1 MEQNLQNY
9 NEQDNEIEIDIMDL
23 ISALWH
29 KAPVIILSGV
39 LLALLAVV
47 GTKLFISPT
56 YQSTTRL
63 YVLAK
68 QNNDTLTNS
77 DLQTSTL
84 LTNDYAEL
92 INSRT
97 VTEAVIAQMGLDLTH
112 EDLLGKMEVTVPSDT
127 RILTI
132 SVEDEDP
139 YVARDLAVAIRDV
152 ASEHIQQVMD
162 VEAVNVA
169 DEANIPE
176 SPVSPNTM
184 MYGLI
189 AGILGC
195 FIAVLVVLIQYLT
208 NDTIKNSEDV
218 ERYLQL
224 SMLGMIPLDDQEKK
238 NSKRDIRKSMKRA

>member
-1 MEQNLQNY
+1 MEQNQQRNDEL
-9 NEQDNEIEIDIMDL
+9 EID
-23 ISALWH
+23 LWEIIRVLWSR
-29 KAPVIILSGV
+29 APVIILSGIV
-39 LLALLAVV
+39 LALVAIV
-47 GTKLFISPT
+47 GTKLFITPQ
-56 YQSTTRL
+56 YQSTTRM

-92 INSRT
+92 IQSRT
-97 VTEAVIAQMGLDLTH
+97 VTEAVIAQMNLDLTH
-112 EDLLGKMEVTVPSDT
+112 EELLAKLEVTVPADT

-132 SVEDEDP
+132 SVTDPDP
-139 YVARDLAVAIRDV
+139 YMARDLANTIRDT

-176 SPVSPNTM
+176 QPVSPNTM
-184 MYGLI
+184 RNGLI
-189 AGILGC
+189 AGVLGC
-195 FIAVLVVLIQYLT
+195 VIAVAVILVQYLT
-208 NDTIKNSEDV
+208 NDTIKTSEDV

-224 SMLGMIPLDDQEKK
+224 STLGMIPLDDNEKK
-238 NSKRDIRKSMKRA
+238 NSKRDIRKNIKKK

>member
-1 MEQNLQNY
+1 MEQNQQRNDEL
-9 NEQDNEIEIDIMDL
+9 EID
-23 ISALWH
+23 LWEIIRVLWSR
-29 KAPVIILSGV
+29 APVIILSGIV
-39 LLALLAVV
+39 LALVAIV
-47 GTKLFISPT
+47 GTKLFITPQ
-56 YQSTTRL
+56 YQSTTRM

-92 INSRT
+92 IQSRT
-97 VTEAVIAQMGLDLTH
+97 VTEAVIAQMNLDLTH
-112 EDLLGKMEVTVPSDT
+112 EELLNKLEVTVPADT

-132 SVEDEDP
+132 SVTDPDP
-139 YVARDLAVAIRDV
+139 YMARDLANTIRDT

-176 SPVSPNTM
+176 QPVSPNTM
-184 MYGLI
+184 RNGLI
-189 AGILGC
+189 AGVLGC
-195 FIAVLVVLIQYLT
+195 VIAVAVILVQYLT
-208 NDTIKNSEDV
+208 NDTIKTSEDV

-224 SMLGMIPLDDQEKK
+224 STLGMIPLDENKIPSGISEKI
-238 NSKRDIRKSMKRA
+238 SRKSRR

>member
-1 MEQNLQNY
+1 MEQNQQRNDEL
-9 NEQDNEIEIDIMDL
+9 EID
-23 ISALWH
+23 LWEIIRVLWSR
-29 KAPVIILSGV
+29 APVIILSGIV
-39 LLALLAVV
+39 LALVAIV
-47 GTKLFISPT
+47 GTKLFITPQ
-56 YQSTTRL
+56 YQSTTRM

-92 INSRT
+92 IQSRT
-97 VTEAVIAQMGLDLTH
+97 VTEAVIAQMNLDLTH
-112 EDLLGKMEVTVPSDT
+112 EELLAKLEVTVPADT

-132 SVEDEDP
+132 SVTDPDP
-139 YVARDLAVAIRDV
+139 YMVRDLANTIRDT

-176 SPVSPNTM
+176 QPVSPNTM
-184 MYGLI
+184 RNGLI
-189 AGILGC
+189 AGVLGC
-195 FIAVLVVLIQYLT
+195 VIAVAVILIQYLT
-208 NDTIKNSEDV
+208 NDTIKTSEDV

-224 SMLGMIPLDDQEKK
+224 STLGMIPLDENEKK
-238 NSKRDIRKSMKRA
+238 NSKRDIRKNIKKK

>member
-1 MEQNLQNY
+1 MEQNQQKNDEL
-9 NEQDNEIEIDIMDL
+9 EIDLREIAAVL
-23 ISALWH
+23 WSRAL
-29 KAPVIILSGV
+29 VIILAGIT
-39 LLALLAVV
+39 LALLAIV
-47 GTKLFISPT
+47 GTKLFITPE
-56 YQSTTRL
+56 YQSTTRM
-63 YVLAK
+63 YVLTK

-92 INSRT
+92 IKSRT

-112 EDLLGKMEVTVPSDT
+112 EDLLAKMDVSVPADT
-127 RILTI
+127 RILSI
-132 SVEDEDP
+132 SVTDSDP
-139 YVARDLAVAIRDV
+139 YMARDLANTIRDT

-176 SPVSPNTM
+176 HPISPNTM
-184 MYGLI
+184 RNGLI

-195 FIAVLVVLIQYLT
+195 VLAVAVILIQYLT
-208 NDTIKNSEDV
+208 NDTIKTSEDV

-224 SMLGMIPLDDQEKK
+224 STLGLIPLDENEKK
-238 NSKRDIRKSMKRA
+238 SSRREIRKKYRK

>member
-1 MEQNLQNY
+1 MEQNQQRNDEL
-9 NEQDNEIEIDIMDL
+9 EID
-23 ISALWH
+23 LWEIIRVLWSR
-29 KAPVIILSGV
+29 APVIILSGIV
-39 LLALLAVV
+39 LALVAIV
-47 GTKLFISPT
+47 GTKLFITPQ
-56 YQSTTRL
+56 YQSTTRM

-92 INSRT
+92 IQSRP
-97 VTEAVIAQMGLDLTH
+97 VTEAVIAQMNLDLTH
-112 EDLLGKMEVTVPSDT
+112 EELLAKLEVTVPADT

-132 SVEDEDP
+132 SVTDPDP
-139 YVARDLAVAIRDV
+139 YMVRDLANTIRDT

-176 SPVSPNTM
+176 QPVSPNTM
-184 MYGLI
+184 RNGLI
-189 AGILGC
+189 AGVLGC
-195 FIAVLVVLIQYLT
+195 VIAVAVILIQYLT
-208 NDTIKNSEDV
+208 NDTIKTSEDV

-224 SMLGMIPLDDQEKK
+224 STLGMIPLDENEKK
-238 NSKRDIRKSMKRA
+238 NSKRDIRKNIKKK

>member
-1 MEQNLQNY
+1 MEQNQQRNDEL
-9 NEQDNEIEIDIMDL
+9 EID
-23 ISALWH
+23 LWEIIRVLWSR
-29 KAPVIILSGV
+29 APVIILSGIV
-39 LLALLAVV
+39 LALVAIV
-47 GTKLFISPT
+47 GTKLFITPQ
-56 YQSTTRL
+56 YQSTTRM

-92 INSRT
+92 IQSRT
-97 VTEAVIAQMGLDLTH
+97 VTEAVIAQMNLDLTH
-112 EDLLGKMEVTVPSDT
+112 EELLNKLEVTVPADT

-132 SVEDEDP
+132 SVTDPDP
-139 YVARDLAVAIRDV
+139 YMARDLANTIRDT

-176 SPVSPNTM
+176 QPVSPNTM
-184 MYGLI
+184 RNGLI
-189 AGILGC
+189 AGVLGC
-195 FIAVLVVLIQYLT
+195 VIAVAVILVQYLT
-208 NDTIKNSEDV
+208 NDTIKTSEDV

-224 SMLGMIPLDDQEKK
+224 STLGMIPLDENEKK
-238 NSKRDIRKSMKRA
+238 NSKRDIRKNIKKK

>member
-1 MEQNLQNY
+1 MEQNQQRNDEL
-9 NEQDNEIEIDIMDL
+9 EID
-23 ISALWH
+23 LWEIIRVLWSR
-29 KAPVIILSGV
+29 APVIILSGIV
-39 LLALLAVV
+39 LALVAIV
-47 GTKLFISPT
+47 GTKLFITPQ
-56 YQSTTRL
+56 YQSTTRM

-92 INSRT
+92 IQSRT
-97 VTEAVIAQMGLDLTH
+97 VTEAVIAQMNLDLTH
-112 EDLLGKMEVTVPSDT
+112 EELLNKLEVTVPADT

-132 SVEDEDP
+132 SVTDPDP
-139 YVARDLAVAIRDV
+139 YMARDLANTIRDT

-176 SPVSPNTM
+176 QPVSPNTM
-184 MYGLI
+184 RNGLI
-189 AGILGC
+189 AGVLGC
-195 FIAVLVVLIQYLT
+195 VIAVAVILVQYLT
-208 NDTIKNSEDV
+208 NDTIKTSEDV

-224 SMLGMIPLDDQEKK
+224 STLGMIPLDENEKK
-238 NSKRDIRKSMKRA
+238 IPSGISEKISRKSRR

>member
-1 MEQNLQNY
+1 MEQNQQRNDEL
-9 NEQDNEIEIDIMDL
+9 EID
-23 ISALWH
+23 LWEIIRVLWSR
-29 KAPVIILSGV
+29 APVIILSGIV
-39 LLALLAVV
+39 LALVAIV
-47 GTKLFISPT
+47 GTKLFITPQ
-56 YQSTTRL
+56 YQSTTRM

-92 INSRT
+92 IQSRT
-97 VTEAVIAQMGLDLTH
+97 VTEAVIAQMNLDLTH
-112 EDLLGKMEVTVPSDT
+112 EELLNKLEVTVPADT

-132 SVEDEDP
+132 SVTDPDP
-139 YVARDLAVAIRDV
+139 YMARDLANTIRDT

-176 SPVSPNTM
+176 QPVSPNTM
-184 MYGLI
+184 RNGLI
-189 AGILGC
+189 AGVLGC
-195 FIAVLVVLIQYLT
+195 VIAVAVILVQYLT
-208 NDTIKNSEDV
+208 NDTIKTSEDV

-224 SMLGMIPLDDQEKK
+224 STLGMIPLDDNEKK
-238 NSKRDIRKSMKRA
+238 NSKRDIRKNIKKK

>member
-1 MEQNLQNY
+1 MEQNQQRNDEL
-9 NEQDNEIEIDIMDL
+9 EID
-23 ISALWH
+23 LWEIIRVLWSR
-29 KAPVIILSGV
+29 APVIILSGIV
-39 LLALLAVV
+39 LALVAIV
-47 GTKLFISPT
+47 GTKLFITPQ
-56 YQSTTRL
+56 YQSTTRM

-92 INSRT
+92 IQSRT
-97 VTEAVIAQMGLDLTH
+97 VTEAVIAQMNLDLTH
-112 EDLLGKMEVTVPSDT
+112 EELLNKLEVTVPADT

-132 SVEDEDP
+132 SVTDPDP
-139 YVARDLAVAIRDV
+139 YMARDLANTIRDT

-176 SPVSPNTM
+176 QPVSPNTM
-184 MYGLI
+184 RNGLI
-189 AGILGC
+189 AGVLGC
-195 FIAVLVVLIQYLT
+195 VIAVAVILIQYLT
-208 NDTIKNSEDV
+208 NDTIKTSEDV

-224 SMLGMIPLDDQEKK
+224 STLGMIPLDDNEKK
-238 NSKRDIRKSMKRA
+238 NSKRDIRKNIKKK

>member
-1 MEQNLQNY
+1 MEQNQQRNDEL
-9 NEQDNEIEIDIMDL
+9 EIDLWEIIRDL
-23 ISALWH
+23 WSRAL
-29 KAPVIILSGV
+29 VIILSGIV
-39 LLALLAVV
+39 LALVAIV
-47 GTKLFISPT
+47 GTKLFITPQ
-56 YQSTTRL
+56 YQSTTRM

-92 INSRT
+92 IQSRT
-97 VTEAVIAQMGLDLTH
+97 VTEAVIAQMNLDLTH
-112 EDLLGKMEVTVPSDT
+112 EELLAKLEVTVPADT

-132 SVEDEDP
+132 SVTDPDP
-139 YVARDLAVAIRDV
+139 YMARDLANTIRDT

-176 SPVSPNTM
+176 QPVSPNTM
-184 MYGLI
+184 RNGLI
-189 AGILGC
+189 AGVLGC
-195 FIAVLVVLIQYLT
+195 VIAVAVILIQYLT
-208 NDTIKNSEDV
+208 NDTIKTSEDV

-224 SMLGMIPLDDQEKK
+224 STLGMIPLDENEKK
-238 NSKRDIRKSMKRA
+238 NSKRDIRKNIKKK

>member
-1 MEQNLQNY
+1 MEQNQQRNDEL
-9 NEQDNEIEIDIMDL
+9 EID
-23 ISALWH
+23 LWEIIRVLWSR
-29 KAPVIILSGV
+29 APVVILSGIV
-39 LLALLAVV
+39 LALVAIV
-47 GTKLFISPT
+47 GTKLFITPQ
-56 YQSTTRL
+56 YQSTTRM

-92 INSRT
+92 IQSRT
-97 VTEAVIAQMGLDLTH
+97 VTEAVIAQMNLDLTH
-112 EDLLGKMEVTVPSDT
+112 EELLAKLEVTVPADT

-132 SVEDEDP
+132 SVTDPDP
-139 YVARDLAVAIRDV
+139 YMARDLANTIRDT

-176 SPVSPNTM
+176 QPVSPNTM
-184 MYGLI
+184 RNGLI
-189 AGILGC
+189 AGVLGC
-195 FIAVLVVLIQYLT
+195 VIAVAVILIQYLT
-208 NDTIKNSEDV
+208 NDTIKTSEDV

-224 SMLGMIPLDDQEKK
+224 STLGMIPLDENEKK
-238 NSKRDIRKSMKRA
+238 NSKRDIRKNIKKK

>member
-1 MEQNLQNY
+1 MEQNQQRNDEL
-9 NEQDNEIEIDIMDL
+9 EID
-23 ISALWH
+23 LWEIIRVLWSR
-29 KAPVIILSGV
+29 APVIILSGIV
-39 LLALLAVV
+39 LALVAIV
-47 GTKLFISPT
+47 GTKLFITPQ
-56 YQSTTRL
+56 YQSTTRM

-92 INSRT
+92 IQSRT
-97 VTEAVIAQMGLDLTH
+97 VTEAVIAQMNLDLTH
-112 EDLLGKMEVTVPSDT
+112 EELLAKLEVTVPADT

-132 SVEDEDP
+132 SVTDPDP
-139 YVARDLAVAIRDV
+139 YMARDLANTIRDT

-176 SPVSPNTM
+176 QPVSPNTM
-184 MYGLI
+184 RNGLI
-189 AGILGC
+189 AGVLGC
-195 FIAVLVVLIQYLT
+195 VIAVAVILIQYLT
-208 NDTIKNSEDV
+208 NDTIKTSEDV

-224 SMLGMIPLDDQEKK
+224 STLGMIPLDENEKK
-238 NSKRDIRKSMKRA
+238 NSKRDIRKNTKKK

>member
-1 MEQNLQNY
+1 MEQNQQRNDEL
-9 NEQDNEIEIDIMDL
+9 EIDLWEIIRVL
-23 ISALWH
+23 WSRAL
-29 KAPVIILSGV
+29 VIILSGIV
-39 LLALLAVV
+39 LALVAIV
-47 GTKLFISPT
+47 GTKLFITPQ
-56 YQSTTRL
+56 YQSTTRM

-92 INSRT
+92 IQSRT
-97 VTEAVIAQMGLDLTH
+97 VTEAVIAQMNLDLTH
-112 EDLLGKMEVTVPSDT
+112 EELLAKLEVTVPADT

-132 SVEDEDP
+132 SVTDPDP
-139 YVARDLAVAIRDV
+139 YMARDLANTIRDT

-176 SPVSPNTM
+176 QPVSPNTM
-184 MYGLI
+184 RNGLI
-189 AGILGC
+189 AGVLGC
-195 FIAVLVVLIQYLT
+195 VIAVAVILIQYLT
-208 NDTIKNSEDV
+208 NDTIKTSEDV

-224 SMLGMIPLDDQEKK
+224 STLGMIPLDDNEKK
-238 NSKRDIRKSMKRA
+238 NSKRDIRKNIKKK

>member
-1 MEQNLQNY
+1 MEQNQQRNDEL
-9 NEQDNEIEIDIMDL
+9 EID
-23 ISALWH
+23 LWEIIRVLWSR
-29 KAPVIILSGV
+29 APVIILSGIV
-39 LLALLAVV
+39 LALVAIV
-47 GTKLFISPT
+47 GTKLFITPQ
-56 YQSTTRL
+56 YQSTTRM

-92 INSRT
+92 IQSRT
-97 VTEAVIAQMGLDLTH
+97 VTEAVIAQMNLDLTH
-112 EDLLGKMEVTVPSDT
+112 EELLAKLEVTVPADT

-132 SVEDEDP
+132 SVTDPDP
-139 YVARDLAVAIRDV
+139 YMARDLANTIRDT

-176 SPVSPNTM
+176 QPVSPNTM
-184 MYGLI
+184 RNGLI
-189 AGILGC
+189 VGVLGC
-195 FIAVLVVLIQYLT
+195 VIAVAVILIQYLT
-208 NDTIKNSEDV
+208 NDTIKTSEDV

-224 SMLGMIPLDDQEKK
+224 STLGMIPLDENEKK
-238 NSKRDIRKSMKRA
+238 NSKRDIRKNIKKK

>member
-1 MEQNLQNY
+1 MEQNQQRNDEL
-9 NEQDNEIEIDIMDL
+9 EID
-23 ISALWH
+23 LWEIIRVLWSR
-29 KAPVIILSGV
+29 APVIILSGIV
-39 LLALLAVV
+39 LALVAIV
-47 GTKLFISPT
+47 GTKLFITPQ
-56 YQSTTRL
+56 YQSTTRM

-92 INSRT
+92 IQSRT
-97 VTEAVIAQMGLDLTH
+97 VTEAVIAQMNLDLTH
-112 EDLLGKMEVTVPSDT
+112 EELLNKLEVTVPADT

-132 SVEDEDP
+132 SVTDPDP
-139 YVARDLAVAIRDV
+139 YMARDLANTIRDT

-176 SPVSPNTM
+176 QPVSPNTM
-184 MYGLI
+184 RNGLI
-189 AGILGC
+189 AGVLGC
-195 FIAVLVVLIQYLT
+195 VIAVAVILVQYLT
-208 NDTIKNSEDV
+208 NDTIKTSEDV

-224 SMLGMIPLDDQEKK
+224 STLGMIPLDENEKK
-238 NSKRDIRKSMKRA
+238 NSKRDIRKNTKKK

>member
-1 MEQNLQNY
+1 MEQNQQRNDEL
-9 NEQDNEIEIDIMDL
+9 EID
-23 ISALWH
+23 LWEIIRVLWSR
-29 KAPVIILSGV
+29 APVIILSGIV
-39 LLALLAVV
+39 LALVAIA
-47 GTKLFISPT
+47 GTKLFITPQ
-56 YQSTTRL
+56 YQSTTRM

-92 INSRT
+92 IQSRT
-97 VTEAVIAQMGLDLTH
+97 VTEAVIAQMNLDLTH
-112 EDLLGKMEVTVPSDT
+112 EELLAKLEVTVPADT

-132 SVEDEDP
+132 SVTDPDP
-139 YVARDLAVAIRDV
+139 YMARDLANTIRDT

-176 SPVSPNTM
+176 QPVSPNTM
-184 MYGLI
+184 RNGLI
-189 AGILGC
+189 AGVLGC
-195 FIAVLVVLIQYLT
+195 VIAVAVILVQYLT
-208 NDTIKNSEDV
+208 NDTIKTSEDV

-224 SMLGMIPLDDQEKK
+224 STLGMIPLDENEKK
-238 NSKRDIRKSMKRA
+238 NSKRDIRKNIKKK

>member
-1 MEQNLQNY
+1 MEQNQQRNDEL
-9 NEQDNEIEIDIMDL
+9 EID
-23 ISALWH
+23 LWEIIRVLWSR
-29 KAPVIILSGV
+29 APVIILSGIV
-39 LLALLAVV
+39 LALVAIA
-47 GTKLFISPT
+47 GTKLFITPQ
-56 YQSTTRL
+56 YQSTTRM

-92 INSRT
+92 IQSRT
-97 VTEAVIAQMGLDLTH
+97 VTEAVIAQMNLDLTH
-112 EDLLGKMEVTVPSDT
+112 EELLNKLEVTVPADT

-132 SVEDEDP
+132 SVTDPDP
-139 YVARDLAVAIRDV
+139 YMARDLANTIRDT

-176 SPVSPNTM
+176 QPVSPNTM
-184 MYGLI
+184 RNGLI
-189 AGILGC
+189 AGVLGC
-195 FIAVLVVLIQYLT
+195 VIAVAVILVQYLT
-208 NDTIKNSEDV
+208 NDTIKTSEDV

-224 SMLGMIPLDDQEKK
+224 STLGMIPLDENEKK
-238 NSKRDIRKSMKRA
+238 NSKRDIRKNIKKK

>member
-1 MEQNLQNY
+1 MEQNQQRYDEL
-9 NEQDNEIEIDIMDL
+9 EIDLWEIIRVL
-23 ISALWH
+23 WSRAL
-29 KAPVIILSGV
+29 VIILSGIV
-39 LLALLAVV
+39 LALVAIV
-47 GTKLFISPT
+47 GTKLFITPQ
-56 YQSTTRL
+56 YQSTTRM

-92 INSRT
+92 IQSRT
-97 VTEAVIAQMGLDLTH
+97 VTEAVIAQMNLDLTH
-112 EDLLGKMEVTVPSDT
+112 EELLAKLEVTVPADT

-132 SVEDEDP
+132 SVTDPDP
-139 YVARDLAVAIRDV
+139 YMARDLANTIRDT

-176 SPVSPNTM
+176 QPLSPNTM
-184 MYGLI
+184 RNGLI
-189 AGILGC
+189 AGVLGC
-195 FIAVLVVLIQYLT
+195 VIAVAVILVQYLT
-208 NDTIKNSEDV
+208 NDTIKTSEDV

-224 SMLGMIPLDDQEKK
+224 STLGMIPLDENEKK
-238 NSKRDIRKSMKRA
+238 NSKRDIRKNIKKK

>member
-1 MEQNLQNY
+1 MEQNQQRNDEL
-9 NEQDNEIEIDIMDL
+9 EID
-23 ISALWH
+23 LWEIIRVLWSR
-29 KAPVIILSGV
+29 APVIILSGIV
-39 LLALLAVV
+39 LALVAIV
-47 GTKLFISPT
+47 GTKLFITPQ
-56 YQSTTRL
+56 YQSTTRM

-92 INSRT
+92 IQSRT
-97 VTEAVIAQMGLDLTH
+97 VTEAVIAQMNLDLTH
-112 EDLLGKMEVTVPSDT
+112 EELLNKLEVTVPADT

-132 SVEDEDP
+132 SVTDPDP
-139 YVARDLAVAIRDV
+139 YMARDLANTIRDT

-176 SPVSPNTM
+176 QPVSPNTM
-184 MYGLI
+184 RNGLI
-189 AGILGC
+189 AGVLGC
-195 FIAVLVVLIQYLT
+195 VIAVAVILIQYLT
-208 NDTIKNSEDV
+208 NDTIKTSEDV

-224 SMLGMIPLDDQEKK
+224 STLGMIPLDENEKK
-238 NSKRDIRKSMKRA
+238 NSKRDIRKNIKKK

>member
-1 MEQNLQNY
+1 MEQNQQRNDEL
-9 NEQDNEIEIDIMDL
+9 EID
-23 ISALWH
+23 LWEIIRVLWSR
-29 KAPVIILSGV
+29 APVIILSGIV
-39 LLALLAVV
+39 LALVAIV
-47 GTKLFISPT
+47 GTKLFITPQ
-56 YQSTTRL
+56 YQSTTRM

-92 INSRT
+92 IQSRT
-97 VTEAVIAQMGLDLTH
+97 VTEAVIAQMNLDLTH
-112 EDLLGKMEVTVPSDT
+112 EELLAKLEVTVPADT

-132 SVEDEDP
+132 SVTDPDP
-139 YVARDLAVAIRDV
+139 YMARDLANTIRDT

-176 SPVSPNTM
+176 QPVSPNTM
-184 MYGLI
+184 RNGLI
-189 AGILGC
+189 AGVLGC
-195 FIAVLVVLIQYLT
+195 VIAVAVILIQYLT
-208 NDTIKNSEDV
+208 NDTIKTSEDV

-224 SMLGMIPLDDQEKK
+224 STLGMIPLDENEKK
-238 NSKRDIRKSMKRA
+238 NSKRDIRKNIKKK

>member
-1 MEQNLQNY
+1 MEQNQQRNDEL
-9 NEQDNEIEIDIMDL
+9 EID
-23 ISALWH
+23 LWEIIRVLWSR
-29 KAPVIILSGV
+29 APVIILSGIV
-39 LLALLAVV
+39 LALVAIA
-47 GTKLFISPT
+47 GTKLFITPQ
-56 YQSTTRL
+56 YQSTTRM

-92 INSRT
+92 IQSRT
-97 VTEAVIAQMGLDLTH
+97 VTEAVIAQMNLDLTH
-112 EDLLGKMEVTVPSDT
+112 EELLAKLEVTVPADT

-132 SVEDEDP
+132 SVTDPDP
-139 YVARDLAVAIRDV
+139 YMARDLANTIRDT

-176 SPVSPNTM
+176 QPVSPNTM
-184 MYGLI
+184 RNGLI
-189 AGILGC
+189 AGVLGC
-195 FIAVLVVLIQYLT
+195 VIAVAVILIQYLT
-208 NDTIKNSEDV
+208 NDTIKTSEDV

-224 SMLGMIPLDDQEKK
+224 STLGMIPLDENEKK
-238 NSKRDIRKSMKRA
+238 NSKRDIRKNIKKK

>member
-1 MEQNLQNY
+1 MEQNQQRNDEL
-9 NEQDNEIEIDIMDL
+9 EID
-23 ISALWH
+23 LWEIIRVLWSR
-29 KAPVIILSGV
+29 APVIILSGIV
-39 LLALLAVV
+39 LALVAIA
-47 GTKLFISPT
+47 GTKLFITPQ
-56 YQSTTRL
+56 YQSTTRM

-92 INSRT
+92 IQSRT
-97 VTEAVIAQMGLDLTH
+97 VTEAVIAQINLDLTH
-112 EDLLGKMEVTVPSDT
+112 EELLNKLEVTVPADT

-132 SVEDEDP
+132 SVTDPDP
-139 YVARDLAVAIRDV
+139 YMARDLANTIRDT

-176 SPVSPNTM
+176 QPVSPNTM
-184 MYGLI
+184 RNGLI
-189 AGILGC
+189 AGVLGC
-195 FIAVLVVLIQYLT
+195 VIAVAVILVQYLT
-208 NDTIKNSEDV
+208 NDTIKTSEDV

-224 SMLGMIPLDDQEKK
+224 STLGMIPLDENEKK
-238 NSKRDIRKSMKRA
+238 NSKRDIRKNIKKK

>member
-68 QNNDTLTNS
+68 
-77 DLQTSTL
+77 

-195 FIAVLVVLIQYLT
+195 FIAVVVVLIQYLT

>member
-1 MEQNLQNY
+1 MEQNQQRNDEL
-9 NEQDNEIEIDIMDL
+9 EID
-23 ISALWH
+23 LWEIIRVLWSR
-29 KAPVIILSGV
+29 APVIILSGIV
-39 LLALLAVV
+39 LALVAIV
-47 GTKLFISPT
+47 GTKLFITPQ
-56 YQSTTRL
+56 YQSTTRM

-92 INSRT
+92 IQSRT
-97 VTEAVIAQMGLDLTH
+97 VTEAVIAQMNLDLTH
-112 EDLLGKMEVTVPSDT
+112 EELLAKLEVTVPADT

-132 SVEDEDP
+132 SVTDPDP
-139 YVARDLAVAIRDV
+139 YMARDLANTIRDT

-176 SPVSPNTM
+176 QPVSPNTM
-184 MYGLI
+184 RNGLI
-189 AGILGC
+189 AGVLGC
-195 FIAVLVVLIQYLT
+195 VIAVAVILVQYLT
-208 NDTIKNSEDV
+208 NDTIKTSEDV

-224 SMLGMIPLDDQEKK
+224 STLGMIPLDENEKK
-238 NSKRDIRKSMKRA
+238 NSKRDIRKNIKKK